1 MTSSHNANETIK
13 INYLFSES
21 LNLKNKLLTDLLIFH
36 SILFYN
42 SHTLSII
49 LSSLIETLFFIFKD
63 ILPYL
68 KLHTIFYLLN
78 TVGKLIL

>member
-49 LSSLIETLFFIFKD
+49 LSSFSIETLFFIFKD

-68 KLHTIFYLLN
+68 KLHTIS
-78 TVGKLIL
+78 

>member
-42 SHTLSII
+42 SHALSII